1 MNKNTMNKPNTNK
14 YFKQKKPSFITI
26 DTLERHNMKIS
37 IKPKRLR
44 KLREILYIVDG
55 PMH

>member
-1 MNKNTMNKPNTNK
+1 MNKPNTNK